1 DSAARR
7 ISLGDCGI
15 GKWKG
20 NSTGSISFAL
30 RIDLRDANAGVVRS
44 TGGFDVQRNFNQSTD
59 DT

>member
-1 DSAARR
+1 M
-7 ISLGDCGI
+7 GVGGI

-30 RIDLRDANAGVVRS
+30 RIDLRDANAGVARS
-44 TGGFDVQRNFNQSTD
+44 SRGVDVQRNFNQSTD